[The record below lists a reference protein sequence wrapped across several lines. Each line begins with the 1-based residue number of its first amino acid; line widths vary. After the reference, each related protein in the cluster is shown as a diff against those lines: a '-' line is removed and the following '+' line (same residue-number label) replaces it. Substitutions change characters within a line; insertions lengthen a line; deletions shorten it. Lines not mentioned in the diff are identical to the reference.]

1 MSEAS
6 QYHGQGFSPETGHF
20 TQGASVF
27 ERSLP
32 APSSDE
38 SPPLRR
44 QSHRAPSLFVSA
56 RCPLALPPCV
66 SGVVVLP
73 WPLVAFRVL
82 AALHPR
88 CSQTSYLFHDR
99 HLLACAMDM
108 HHEIPNSPTSA
119 PRASN
124 QERREEKLKLALRS
138 LTEHGLSFQD
148 FVVGV
153 LRCQDASVRLTTTK
167 WLSRHAS
174 SDSERYGPT
183 LMMAEITEA
192 VRTRGQPTHIA
203 AYNTKMVDLL
213 APALE
218 SEQTA
223 AASNSWLHIP
233 AILKTKDGDMDDAT
247 LAEDFAVLKAHYLK
261 TMPLSTRLLSSLHQ
275 PRLPQSDEDA
285 PSSPDSADRAT
296 DGEIGAKLE
305 SKDLVSCGGVRC
317 NRKANR
323 FQMTMGVFFALLR
336 VPTLAHRVLN
346 HFGFAVSARTASR
359 AMKAVSLRAAR
370 KGRELLQAS
379 PNRTVFLFDNLN
391 VYIRHSVQRITNSN
405 TSAALTSRTLF
416 DLPPDVEPVS
426 RQDLA
431 SLTRLDRASAS
442 VALLL
447 QDNTNADGRGA
458 GFFERAAAI
467 HIAAALLPLLK
478 IAPQHRHTLVSS
490 LHRRQRQHDVDR
502 LSTHKTAVVPLKLL
516 NVNEGT
522 VDGTKRVLA
531 TMAAELRLYD
541 SSSSTLLVAGDL
553 LTVMNVHAAQYA
565 ARWEETE
572 TDQLQHIY
580 PVAGPWHLLLNW
592 VYMMFKT
599 YASAERSSSLERL
612 RQALGRGK
620 TALNMDLPQFEE
632 GWHLL
637 MHVWQ
642 GRLLAA
648 MEHDLQL
655 AGQRFEKWAPNTDEF
670 FKAVAVL
677 YKNHFSPSALAAARD
692 HNDNERATSILFLRD
707 GVLVLEYENAI
718 RAGDVRRMAE
728 AERSLCLAF
737 YGAGQTKYGALLL
750 DRALIDKEL
759 PKLARSLRAAQLV
772 NIHGRDN
779 GWQGA
784 DHFQELLNR
793 RLKMFDVS
801 HSAEQAISRFE
812 DRVSAFV
819 AVGQTLVSQLQ
830 RGLDLCAAPPRK
842 KRVVL
847 VEDVRLLADDAHKHG
862 LNASQA
868 RSRRTG
874 SNMSLSDPTIK
885 LTAAQQAQGV
895 WQEDRGEI
903 TAVDLLEAGYLKL
916 LASGLQRFKERKQT
930 LRERDADV
938 WQLATGRDSPEPP
951 AADENAPAPQ
961 GPDAGQSV
969 DVDDEDVSWAEGQL
983 VDAAVERCEANSEE
997 SSVSGED

>member
-1 MSEAS
+1 MCAL
-6 QYHGQGFSPETGHF
+6 
-20 TQGASVF
+20 GA
-27 ERSLP
+27 RL
-32 APSSDE
+32 
-38 SPPLRR
+38 
-44 QSHRAPSLFVSA
+44 LFALA
-56 RCPLALPPCV
+56 RCVGHLFLTLAT
-66 SGVVVLP
+66 SSSTYIS
-73 WPLVAFRVL
+73 
-82 AALHPR
+82 
-88 CSQTSYLFHDR
+88 SQTSYLFHDR
-99 HLLACAMDM
+99 
-108 HHEIPNSPTSA
+108 
-119 PRASN
+119 
-124 QERREEKLKLALRS
+124 
-138 LTEHGLSFQD
+138 D

-167 WLSRHAS
+167 WLSSHAS

-233 AILKTKDGDMDDAT
+233 ATLKTKDGDMDDAT
-247 LAEDFAVLKAHYLK
+247 LAADFAVLKAHYLK
-261 TMPLSTRLLSSLHQ
+261 TMPLSTRLLY
-275 PRLPQSDEDA
+275 DEDA

-305 SKDLVSCGGVRC
+305 SKDLYMIASLSCLLAGC

-323 FQMTMGVFFALLR
+323 FQMTMGVFFALLC
-336 VPTLAHRVLN
+336 VPTLANRVLN
-346 HFGFAVSARTASR
+346 HFGFAVSARNASR
-359 AMKAVSLRAAR
+359 AMEAVSLRAAR
-370 KGRELLQAS
+370 KGRELLKAS
-379 PNRTVFLFDNLN
+379 PNRTVFLFDNVN
-391 VYIRHSVQRITNSN
+391 VYISHSVQRITNSN

-426 RQDLA
+426 RQELA

-490 LHRRQRQHDVDR
+490 LHCRQRQHDVDR

-531 TMAAELRLYD
+531 TTAAELRLHD
-541 SSSSTLLVAGDL
+541 SSSSTLLVACDL

-620 TALNMDLPQFEE
+620 TALNMDRPQFEE

-707 GVLVLEYENAI
+707 GVLGLEYENAI
-718 RAGDVRRMAE
+718 RAGDVGRMAE

-737 YGAGQTKYGALLL
+737 YGAGQTKHGALLL

-830 RGLDLCAAPPRK
+830 RALGL
-842 KRVVL
+842 
-847 VEDVRLLADDAHKHG
+847 
-862 LNASQA
+862 
-868 RSRRTG
+868 
-874 SNMSLSDPTIK
+874 
-885 LTAAQQAQGV
+885 
-895 WQEDRGEI
+895 
-903 TAVDLLEAGYLKL
+903 
-916 LASGLQRFKERKQT
+916 
-930 LRERDADV
+930 
-938 WQLATGRDSPEPP
+938 
-951 AADENAPAPQ
+951 
-961 GPDAGQSV
+961 
-969 DVDDEDVSWAEGQL
+969 
-983 VDAAVERCEANSEE
+983 
-997 SSVSGED
+997 

>member
-1 MSEAS
+1 
-6 QYHGQGFSPETGHF
+6 
-20 TQGASVF
+20 
-27 ERSLP
+27 
-32 APSSDE
+32 
-38 SPPLRR
+38 
-44 QSHRAPSLFVSA
+44 
-56 RCPLALPPCV
+56 
-66 SGVVVLP
+66 
-73 WPLVAFRVL
+73 
-82 AALHPR
+82 
-88 CSQTSYLFHDR
+88 
-99 HLLACAMDM
+99 MDM
-108 HHEIPNSPTSA
+108 HHETPNTPTSA

-138 LTEHGLSFQD
+138 LTDHGLSFQD

-167 WLSRHAS
+167 WLSSHAS

-233 AILKTKDGDMDDAT
+233 ATLKTKDGDMDDAT
-247 LAEDFAVLKAHYLK
+247 LAADLAVLKAHYLK
-261 TMPLSTRLLSSLHQ
+261 MMPLSTRILSSLHR

-305 SKDLVSCGGVRC
+305 SKDLVSCGRVRALVPAETDLACPTQYMIASLSCLLAGC

-336 VPTLAHRVLN
+336 GPTLEHRVLN
-346 HFGFAVSARTASR
+346 HFGFAVSACTASR
-359 AMKAVSLRAAR
+359 AMEAVSLRAAR

-379 PNRTVFLFDNLN
+379 PNRTVFLFDNVN

-416 DLPPDVEPVS
+416 NLPPDVEPVS

-458 GFFERAAAI
+458 GFVERAAAI

-490 LHRRQRQHDVDR
+490 LHRRQ
-502 LSTHKTAVVPLKLL
+502 LSTHKTTVVPLKLL

-522 VDGTKRVLA
+522 VDGTKRALA
-531 TMAAELRLYD
+531 TTAAELRLHD

-620 TALNMDLPQFEE
+620 TALNMDRPQFEE

-648 MEHDLQL
+648 REHDLQL

-670 FKAVAVL
+670 LKAVAVL

-692 HNDNERATSILFLRD
+692 HNDNDRATSILFLRD
-707 GVLVLEYENAI
+707 GVLGLEYENAI
-718 RAGDVRRMAE
+718 RAGDVGRMAE

-737 YGAGQTKYGALLL
+737 YGAGQTKYGAMLL

-793 RLKMFDVS
+793 RLKMFNVS

-830 RGLDLCAAPPRK
+830 RALDLCAAPPRK

-874 SNMSLSDPTIK
+874 SSISLSDPTTK

-930 LRERDADV
+930 LRARDADV

-961 GPDAGQSV
+961 GTDAGQSV

-997 SSVSGED
+997 SSVSGEDGD